1 VRVPRPSLR
10 STFIAVAVALVGLHL
25 VSVTLE
31 ALPPNRYSEVL
42 QDQTAYVD
50 PYFTQNWRL
59 FAPNP
64 VAEDRNLLF
73 QGAYRAADGSVV
85 ETEWVDW
92 TAIELDLVR
101 HRLVGGRAG
110 YVTTKLVTPLRA
122 RTAALSDVQR
132 AIALAPAASDPPSF
146 AALGADLRAAGTPP
160 VVTDLFVRYEQV
172 TTRLASDVL
181 AARWPG
187 RDLVAVR
194 YAVRRHGVVPFAA
207 RDGSPAERAASRPT
221 PVEETGGWRRPVPGP
236 AAERAVVRRFYRDH
250 R

>member
-1 VRVPRPSLR
+1 MPRPSLR

-31 ALPPNRYSEVL
+31 ALPPNRYSEAV
-42 QDQTAYVD
+42 QDRTAYVD

-64 VAEDRNLLF
+64 IAEDRNLLF
-73 QGAYRAADGSVV
+73 QGAYRAADGSVA
-85 ETEWVDW
+85 ETDWIDW
-92 TAIELDLVR
+92 TTVELDLVK

-122 RTAALSDVQR
+122 RTAALSDAQR
-132 AIALAPAASDPPSF
+132 EIVLAASPDDPPTF
-146 AALGADLRAAGTPP
+146 AALGDQLTAAGAPP
-160 VVTDLFVRYEQV
+160 VVTALFVRYEQV

-181 AARWPG
+181 TARWPG
-187 RDLVAVR
+187 RELVAVR

-207 RDGSPAERAASRPT
+207 RGGSAGERAASRPT
-221 PVEETGGWRRPVPGP
+221 PVEETGGWRRPAPGP
-236 AAERAVVRRFYRDH
+236 AAERAVVRQFSRDH

>member
-1 VRVPRPSLR
+1 MARPDLR

-31 ALPPNRYSEVL
+31 ALPPNRYSEAL
-42 QDQTAYVD
+42 QDRTAYVD

-64 VAEDRNLLF
+64 IAEDRNLLF

-92 TAIELDLVR
+92 TTVELDLVR

-122 RTAALSDVQR
+122 RTAALSDAQR
-132 AIALAPAASDPPSF
+132 EIALAASPADPPSF
-146 AALGADLRAAGTPP
+146 AALGAELTAAGTPR

-181 AARWPG
+181 TARWPG
-187 RDLVAVR
+187 RELVAVR

-207 RDGSPAERAASRPT
+207 RGGSAAERVASRPT
-221 PVEETGGWRRPVPGP
+221 PVEETGGWRRPATGP
-236 AAERAVVRRFYRDH
+236 ASERAVVRQFSRDH